1 MQKGDKFLDFNFRY
15 DKYGSHNDFPID
27 LNFT

>member
-15 DKYGSHNDFPID
+15 DEYGSNNDFPIH